1 MDEKTKN
8 SIMEFIAKKLAE
20 HDNRILILLDLASK
34 QRHSLII
41 TNISVAVLA
50 IVLIIHLIS
59 HIV

>member
-8 SIMEFIAKKLAE
+8 SIMKFIAKKLAE

-50 IVLIIHLIS
+50 IALIIHLIS

>member
-20 HDNRILILLDLASK
+20 HDNKIHILLDLASK

-50 IVLIIHLIS
+50 IALIIHLIS

>member
-41 TNISVAVLA
+41 TNISVAVLT

>member
-20 HDNRILILLDLASK
+20 HDNRILILLDLANK
-34 QRHSLII
+34 LRYYLII

-50 IVLIIHLIS
+50 IMLIIHLIS

>member
-50 IVLIIHLIS
+50 IMLIIHLIS

>member
-8 SIMEFIAKKLAE
+8 SIMEFTAKKLAE
-20 HDNRILILLDLASK
+20 HDNRIHILWDLANK
-34 QRHSLII
+34 RRYYLTI

-59 HIV
+59 HIA

>member
-34 QRHSLII
+34 QRHSLTR

-50 IVLIIHLIS
+50 IALIIHLIS
-59 HIV
+59 HIA

>member
-8 SIMEFIAKKLAE
+8 SIMKFIAKKLAE

-50 IVLIIHLIS
+50 IALIIHLIS
-59 HIV
+59 HIA